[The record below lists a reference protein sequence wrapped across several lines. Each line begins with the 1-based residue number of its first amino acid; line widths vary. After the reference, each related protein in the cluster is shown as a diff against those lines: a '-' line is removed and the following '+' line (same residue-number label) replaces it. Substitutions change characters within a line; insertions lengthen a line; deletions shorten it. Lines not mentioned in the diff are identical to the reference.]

1 MTPVEDVY
9 EPLPLYRDVFRD
21 KFRENAE
28 AFFGELVAKSGVD
41 VPANAATVREVR
53 AIAAELE
60 KAEAA
65 RAGWGWAIG
74 LSIAAL
80 VAHALVARRRLKRML
95 EGFETDAPGEAVP
108 KMFSYAVYLA
118 KRCLGARFANA
129 PYAKQA
135 QVVVDARA
143 CDPQVF
149 VQAAAANDHALFS
162 SEGATE
168 LDRALVRRMLDEV
181 QASIT
186 ANVSTIRKLAY
197 QWLACVRM

>member
-1 MTPVEDVY
+1 MLLGLTGK
-9 EPLPLYRDVFRD
+9 LR
-21 KFRENAE
+21 
-28 AFFGELVAKSGVD
+28 
-41 VPANAATVREVR
+41 
-53 AIAAELE
+53 
-60 KAEAA
+60 
-65 RAGWGWAIG
+65 RAGRGQ
-74 LSIAAL
+74 
-80 VAHALVARRRLKRML
+80 
-95 EGFETDAPGEAVP
+95 
-108 KMFSYAVYLA
+108 
-118 KRCLGARFANA
+118 
-129 PYAKQA
+129 QA

-186 ANVSTIRKLAY
+186 ANVSTVRKLAY